1 MPKRKT
7 DDRPTRPLTPKQS
20 RFVSEYLVDL
30 NATRAAIRAGYSARR
45 AAEQGSENLAK
56 PQIAEAIAVQQKA
69 REARTGVT
77 ADRVIRELARIAF
90 GNMRAV
96 MRWGADGVSLR
107 ESSELTD
114 DEAALVSEVAE
125 TVSAAGGGLKLKTHD
140 KVKALELLGKHLG
153 MFVDK
158 VEHSGAIAGGLAE
171 RMAAARQRAGA

>member
-1 MPKRKT
+1 
-7 DDRPTRPLTPKQS
+7 
-20 RFVSEYLVDL
+20 
-30 NATRAAIRAGYSARR
+30 
-45 AAEQGSENLAK
+45 
-56 PQIAEAIAVQQKA
+56 
-69 REARTGVT
+69 TGVT
-77 ADRVIRELARIAF
+77 ADRVISELARIAF
-90 GNMRAV
+90 GNQRAV
-96 MRWGADGVSLR
+96 MRWGAGGVTLR

>member
-7 DDRPTRPLTPKQS
+7 DDRPTRPLTPKQA

-30 NATRAAIRAGYSARR
+30 NATQAAIRAGYSART
-45 AAEQGSENLAK
+45 AAEQGFENLTK
-56 PQIAEAIAVQQKA
+56 PQIADAIAVHQKA

-77 ADRVIRELARIAF
+77 ADRVISELARIAF
-90 GNMRAV
+90 GNQRAV
-96 MRWGADGVSLR
+96 MTWGADGVSLR
-107 ESSELTD
+107 ESTELTD

-125 TVSAAGGGLKLKTHD
+125 TVSAAGNGLKLKTHD

-158 VEHSGAIAGGLAE
+158 VEHSGSIAGGLAE
-171 RMAAARQRAGA
+171 RMAAARKRAGA